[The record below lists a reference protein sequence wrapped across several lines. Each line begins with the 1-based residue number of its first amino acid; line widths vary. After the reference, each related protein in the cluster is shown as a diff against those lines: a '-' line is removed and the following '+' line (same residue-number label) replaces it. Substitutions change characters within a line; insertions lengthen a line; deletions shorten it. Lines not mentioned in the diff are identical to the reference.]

1 MTAENNAPYSWEE
14 MEKQVRTAVLRQLN
28 SLIFFG
34 PQDDEI
40 ARAFAGVDPDLL
52 DTWLKNDG
60 SANAEQTLPVERHGI
75 HRVVR
80 EAYDYAYQTD
90 AWFSATFE
98 TYHLACALL
107 DGAYALADTDGELSP
122 LAKLNDPP
130 LRRVL
135 ETFVARWKLSNEEFH
150 SGLTVRELALLSNMT
165 VPAVRTS
172 LSKEGFKLE
181 ANYRTDAAKDEN
193 GVLPEEDAVVWL
205 SRRRGFVPTRT
216 DAPRGSS
223 GVTEPAAV
231 QQWLETL
238 PFTAALNRIL
248 VSKDTNASSLANK
261 LDLDPSWLADLA
273 AGKAVTTDIDSLRQ
287 VARHLGAEEAAFVSK
302 AVHHL
307 ITAEMQGAAA

>member
-1 MTAENNAPYSWEE
+1 MTTENNAPYTWEE
-14 MEKQVRTAVLRQLN
+14 IEKQVRTAVLRQLN
-28 SLIFFG
+28 SLIYFG
-34 PQDDEI
+34 PQDEAI
-40 ARAFAGVDPDLL
+40 ARAFAGVDPELFDPWL
-52 DTWLKNDG
+52 DSDRA
-60 SANAEQTLPVERHGI
+60 SNADQTFPVERHGI
-75 HRVVR
+75 YTVSRQ
-80 EAYDYAYQTD
+80 AYAYAYQTD
-90 AWFSATFE
+90 AWFSATEE

-130 LRRVL
+130 LRRML
-135 ETFVARWKLSNEEFH
+135 ETFVARWKLSNEEYR

-193 GVLPEEDAVVWL
+193 GVLSEEDAVVWL

-216 DAPRGSS
+216 DSPRGSS
-223 GVTEPAAV
+223 GLTTTAAV

-238 PFTAALNRIL
+238 SFTAALQRIL
-248 VSKDTNASSLANK
+248 ASNETDASSLAAK
-261 LDLDPSWLADLA
+261 LDLDPVWLTNLA
-273 AGKAVTTDIDSLRQ
+273 AGKAVALNVDGLRQ
-287 VARHLGAEEAAFVSK
+287 LSRHLGADEAVFVSK

-307 ITAEMQGAAA
+307 ITVEMQGAAA